1 MDTMVYLLAAA
12 LVVFVFLGDVRR
24 VRLPE
29 RLRAPSVMGT
39 CPGAPYCERCPAGAW
54 AVRQSPSWA
63 RRGW

>member
-29 RLRAPSVMGT
+29 RLRASSVMGT
-39 CPGAPYCERCPAGAW
+39 CPGAPYCERCPAGAGAW
-54 AVRQSPSWA
+54 P
-63 RRGW
+63 